1 MLTKVKVCGL
11 RRAEDAL
18 LAAGLGASALGFVF
32 WPRSPRALSA
42 DEARAITSRLPPFV
56 STVGVFVNQ
65 PRDEVL
71 DTAARAGLSAIQLH
85 GDEDASTYAGCGFR
99 VIKALPV
106 GPGFTMAAV
115 DGVPAEMTVLLD
127 AFDPVR
133 RGGTGQRIE
142 WSVAAAAA
150 ARRRTILSG
159 GLTPDTVQEAIR
171 VVKPYAVDVSSGV
184 ESIPGVKDES
194 KLRAF
199 FAALQ
204 AVSTCGS

>member
-18 LAAGLGASALGFVF
+18 LAARLGASALGFVF
-32 WPRSPRALSA
+32 WPRSPRAVSA

-65 PRDEVL
+65 PREEVL
-71 DTAARAGLSAIQLH
+71 DTAARAGLSTIQLH

-106 GPGFTMAAV
+106 GPAFTMAAI

-159 GLTPDTVQEAIR
+159 VSPPDRMEAIR
-171 VVKPYAVDVSSGV
+171 
-184 ESIPGVKDES
+184 
-194 KLRAF
+194 
-199 FAALQ
+199 
-204 AVSTCGS
+204 